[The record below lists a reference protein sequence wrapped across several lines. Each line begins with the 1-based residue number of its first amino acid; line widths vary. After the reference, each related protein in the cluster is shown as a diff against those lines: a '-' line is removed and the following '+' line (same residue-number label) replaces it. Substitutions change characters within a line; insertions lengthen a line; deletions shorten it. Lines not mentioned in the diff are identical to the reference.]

1 MRAETQAP
9 FSEEHSMT
17 AARKIVAGLFMS
29 LDGVA
34 EAPETWNLPYMDE
47 EMGAAVGQMHAEAD
61 TLLLGRVT

>member
-1 MRAETQAP
+1 
-9 FSEEHSMT
+9 MT